1 MLAWMGYA
9 MLAAAALGVAA
20 WLVDFSVAG
29 RFGRRR
35 VLWAGVFLHRRSA
48 RSCSP

>member
-35 VLWAGVFLHRRSA
+35 VLNTEALTKQSA
-48 RSCSP
+48 EG